1 MSEALE
7 QIHEARPR
15 RFRPYPEYEDSGVE
29 WLGEIPAHW
38 KVKRLKS
45 LASVQ
50 LSNVDKKSE
59 EGQVPV
65 SLCNYVDVYYHH
77 RITFELDFMK
87 ATATPEQ
94 IRRFTRSSRNLIN

>member
-1 MSEALE
+1 MYWE
-7 QIHEARPR
+7 
-15 RFRPYPEYEDSGVE
+15 
-29 WLGEIPAHW
+29 
-38 KVKRLKS
+38 VKRLKS

-77 RITFELDFMK
+77 RITSELDFMK

-94 IRRFTRSSRNLIN
+94 IRRFTVTVPGNGPGVDYSTIGTQKD